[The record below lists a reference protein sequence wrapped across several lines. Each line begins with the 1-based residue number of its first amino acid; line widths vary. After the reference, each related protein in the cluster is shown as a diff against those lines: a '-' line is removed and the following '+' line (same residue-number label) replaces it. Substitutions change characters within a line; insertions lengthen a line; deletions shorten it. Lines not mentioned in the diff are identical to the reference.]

1 MIGNKQKEE
10 QNAGNGLHNALAAG
24 TCVKGNILTETDFR
38 LDGNVEGDI
47 HCKGKLVIG
56 PRGIVQGNIICNNA
70 EIHGA
75 ATGTIQISN
84 KLVLKAT
91 ARVQGD
97 VTAQILEIEP
107 NAQFNG
113 TCSMENA
120 KSDEVG
126 S

>member
-1 MIGNKQKEE
+1 M
-10 QNAGNGLHNALAAG
+10 
-24 TCVKGNILTETDFR
+24 
-38 LDGNVEGDI
+38 EGDI

-120 KSDEVG
+120 KNDEVG